1 MDDRRDGGTDDVRRG
16 ITSVG
21 GFCCASRTCASFSSS
36 MSRSKDIPQKSI
48 ELHLKR
54 KHALQVAMIVAV
66 IHPPAMP
73 EIAIQND
80 SDIVFTIGTFNFG
93 FR

>member
-1 MDDRRDGGTDDVRRG
+1 MDDRRDGGRDEVRRG
-16 ITSVG
+16 IRSGG
-21 GFCCASRTCASFSSS
+21 GFCASNTWASFSSC
-36 MSRSKDIPQKSI
+36 MSRTNFIPQNSI
-48 ELHLKR
+48 SEHLNR

-66 IHPPAMP
+66 IHPPAIP